1 MYNLSIKF
9 ACLILA
15 ATLTLAGCG
24 SSSSSDDT
32 PTPTPP
38 VTNPPGDDDNG
49 GDDNDDDNADDEPDE
64 PAEPVNISFD
74 FVNGIDG
81 WYLNGEGPGVT
92 SSENIEISHD
102 ASASAMVIEP
112 FDWTAETW
120 LLEPRA
126 EIEIGRASCRERVW
140 NW

>member
-15 ATLTLAGCG
+15 AALTLAGCG

-38 VTNPPGDDDNG
+38 VTNPPGDD
-49 GDDNDDDNADDEPDE
+49 EPEVPDE
-64 PAEPVNISFD
+64 PAEPVIISFD
-74 FVNGIDG
+74 FADGIEG

-102 ASASAMVIEP
+102 ASASAMVITP
-112 FDWTAETW
+112 FNWDTDNWK
-120 LLEPRA
+120 LEPRA
-126 EIEIGRASCRERVW
+126 QIEPTDLSGATKIGRA
-140 NW
+140 

>member
-15 ATLTLAGCG
+15 AALTLAGCG

-38 VTNPPGDDDNG
+38 VTNPPGDDDDNG
-49 GDDNDDDNADDEPDE
+49 GDDNDDDNGDDEPEVPDE
-64 PAEPVNISFD
+64 PAEPVIISFD
-74 FVNGIDG
+74 FADGIDG

-92 SSENIEISHD
+92 RTKNMEFSND
-102 ASASAMVIEP
+102 ASGTAMAFTP
-112 FDWTAETW
+112 LTW
-120 LLEPRA
+120 
-126 EIEIGRASCRERVW
+126 VTV
-140 NW
+140 N

>member
-49 GDDNDDDNADDEPDE
+49 GDDNDDDNGDDEPDE
-64 PAEPVNISFD
+64 PAEPVIISFD

-81 WYLNGEGPGVT
+81 WYLNGEGPGGT
-92 SSENIEISHD
+92 SRDRTS
-102 ASASAMVIEP
+102 VVQ
-112 FDWTAETW
+112 
-120 LLEPRA
+120 
-126 EIEIGRASCRERVW
+126 G
-140 NW
+140 

>member
-15 ATLTLAGCG
+15 AALTLAGCG

-49 GDDNDDDNADDEPDE
+49 GDDNDDDNGDDEPEVPDE
-64 PAEPVNISFD
+64 PAELVIISFD
-74 FVNGIDG
+74 FADGIEG

-92 SSENIEISHD
+92 RTKNMEFSND
-102 ASASAMVIEP
+102 ASGTAMAFTP
-112 FDWTAETW
+112 LTW
-120 LLEPRA
+120 
-126 EIEIGRASCRERVW
+126 VTV
-140 NW
+140 N